1 MDILS
6 ILLISRKN
14 FEETNAA
21 YLRELN
27 RFSDPKETGL
37 DNIPNTYAQ
46 VIEDKDALI
55 AQMKA
60 VRQTLFEFTT
70 DNMEE
75 FSSEISTIEDKEE
88 LLRLKKALMS
98 ARDTILSNTR
108 MTRNF

>member
-1 MDILS
+1 
-6 ILLISRKN
+6 
-14 FEETNAA
+14 
-21 YLRELN
+21 
-27 RFSDPKETGL
+27 
-37 DNIPNTYAQ
+37 
-46 VIEDKDALI
+46 
-55 AQMKA
+55 MKA